1 MIRVTDDTKSAYKN
15 DASHKSIT
23 VRIPSANL
31 TLTNEDILA
40 DSLELKEAIESGDNL
55 TFQGC
60 IASSFKIECFN
71 LVDDTLEGEWIE
83 CDIKADNT
91 ETIPLFRGYIS
102 EVTNTTHEEFTTEI
116 RAYDALYTINN
127 TDVTSWYNGL
137 TFPITIKNMR
147 DSFFSRMGVTQ
158 VADYLPNDGM
168 SVNKTIEDKV
178 IVGATIIKAICQVN
192 GRYGRISRSGQFE
205 YVHLVEGAEAIYPRE
220 DLFPA
225 DDLYPSAENALDNIS
240 KAYYTDISFE
250 NYRVAPITKV
260 QLIDKEGQI
269 AATYGSG
276 TNVFTLKDNPLIWG
290 KTSAQ
295 LASVVLNLY
304 NTIRGLWYTPSEVE
318 CVGLP
323 YVECGDF
330 VLMAARRS
338 IIRAYVLTRTLKGI
352 QILNDSYSAP
362 GDRKQPTYI
371 PDIKAQTNANSAAIT
386 SEVSRA
392 TVAESGLNTSIS
404 NESSRARSAES
415 GLQSGINNEASIR
428 ANQINAVNVRCD
440 NLSAKDAQIE
450 NLVATKASISDL
462 NATNATVS
470 NLSASVANI
479 GNLVASKASI
489 SDLNATNAR
498 IGTIEA
504 NYITASRVDSKIASA
519 LYNVNT
525 ATLTCNSI
533 SLGGKRF
540 DGSVRVVT
548 TYHAY
553 DCIGNTVY

>member
-1 MIRVTDDTKSAYKN
+1 MIRVTDETKNAYKN

-55 TFQGC
+55 SFQGC
-60 IASSFKIECFN
+60 ISSSFKIECFN
-71 LVDDTLEGEWIE
+71 LIDDTLEGEWIE

-102 EVTNTTHEEFTTEI
+102 EVTNTTHEEFITEI

-178 IVGATIIKAICQVN
+178 VVGATIIKAICQVN
-192 GRYGRISRSGQFE
+192 GRYGRISRNGEFE
-205 YVHLVEGAEAIYPRE
+205 YVHLVEGTEALYPRE
-220 DLFPA
+220 DLYPA
-225 DDLYPSAENALDNIS
+225 DDVFPSAENALDSVS

-269 AATYGSG
+269 VATYGSG
-276 TNVFTLKDNPLIWG
+276 NNVFTLKDNPLIWG

-295 LASVVLNLY
+295 LAPVAQNLY
-304 NTIRGLWYTPSEVE
+304 NTIQGLWYTPSEVG

-338 IIRAYVLTRTLKGI
+338 IVRAYVLSRTLKGI
-352 QILNDSYSAP
+352 QILTDSYSAP

-371 PDIKAQTNANSAAIT
+371 PDIKTQTNANSAAIT

-392 TVAESGLNTSIS
+392 T
-404 NESSRARSAES
+404 SAEAAEVS
-415 GLQSGINNEASIR
+415 ARTTAVNNEASTR
-428 ANQINAVNVRCD
+428 QSQINQVNVRCD
-440 NLSAKDAQIE
+440 NLNAKDAQIE

-462 NATNATVS
+462 NATNATVG
-470 NLSASVANI
+470 NLSAQVANVN
-479 GNLVASKASI
+479 NLVATKASI
-489 SDLNATNAR
+489 SDLNAVNAKIDSLSAR
-498 IGTIEA
+498 AITTSWLSSNTVNAAGISTGRFYFNGAALGLRTI
-504 NYITASRVDSKIASA
+504 TTGSGSRV
-519 LYNVNT
+519 
-525 ATLTCNSI
+525 
-533 SLGGKRF
+533 
-540 DGSVRVVT
+540 RVLCT
-548 TYHAY
+548 
-553 DCIGNTVY
+553 NE

>member
-1 MIRVTDDTKSAYKN
+1 MIRVTDDTKSAYKD

-55 TFQGC
+55 SFQGC

-71 LVDDTLEGEWIE
+71 LVDETLEGEWIE

-127 TDVTSWYNGL
+127 TDITSWYNGL

-205 YVHLVEGAEAIYPRE
+205 YVHLVEGTEAIYPRE

-225 DDLYPSAENALDNIS
+225 DDLYPSAENAMDSIS

-276 TNVFTLKDNPLIWG
+276 NNVFTLKDNPLIWG

-295 LASVVLNLY
+295 LAPVAQNLY
-304 NTIRGLWYTPSEVE
+304 NTIQGLWYTPSEVG

-338 IIRAYVLTRTLKGI
+338 IVRAYVLTRTLKGI
-352 QILNDSYSAP
+352 QNLVDSYTAP
-362 GDRKQPTYI
+362 GDRTQPTYI
-371 PDIKAQTNANSAAIT
+371 PDIKTQTNANSAAIT

-392 TVAESGLNTSIS
+392 TSAESGLNTSIS

-428 ANQINAVNVRCD
+428 ASQINAVNVRCD
-440 NLSAKDAQIE
+440 SLSAKDAQIE

-462 NATNATVS
+462 QATNASIS

-479 GNLVASKASI
+479 GSLVASKASI
-489 SDLNATNAR
+489 DQLNAVKADINYVK
-498 IGTIEA
+498 A
-504 NYITASRVDSKIASA
+504 NYITASQ
-519 LYNVNT
+519 VNT
-525 ATLTCNSI
+525 AVQSAVQGSITTGTLRANQIYIFDGGGYI
-533 SLGGKRF
+533 SLN
-540 DGSVRVVT
+540 
-548 TYHAY
+548 TYVHRYA
-553 DCIGNTVY
+553 